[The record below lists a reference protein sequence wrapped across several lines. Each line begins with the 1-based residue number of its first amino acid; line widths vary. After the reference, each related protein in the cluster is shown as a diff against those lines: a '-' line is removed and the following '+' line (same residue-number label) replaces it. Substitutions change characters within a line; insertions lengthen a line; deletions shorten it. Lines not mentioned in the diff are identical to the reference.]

1 MPRSL
6 LRQSVLFLLIGGLQV
21 LIDSAVFVGLSFAG
35 ISLATSNVAGRVCG
49 AMMGFWLN
57 GRYTF
62 ARAGRA
68 RLDGVHLRRFLVAW
82 TGITALSTA
91 LLWLVQSR
99 FDLQAAWLAKP
110 AVEAAMAALGFVAW
124 RQWVYR

>member
-1 MPRSL
+1 MRTL
-6 LRQSVLFLLIGGLQV
+6 ARQSMQFLLIGAVQLGL
-21 LIDSAVFVGLSFAG
+21 DWAVFVGLSHAG
-35 ISLATSNVAGRVCG
+35 LSLATSNVAGRVCG
-49 AMMGFWLN
+49 ALLGFWLN

-62 ARAGRA
+62 ARQGQPRLGRQQMQ
-68 RLDGVHLRRFLVAW
+68 RFLLAW
-82 TGITALSTA
+82 SALTALSTG